1 MWGKS
6 PDEIRPARTS
16 MNMPVI
22 LTSFS
27 SRARY
32 YLDFYQEFA
41 VETWEKMTPMQ
52 YGTLLIGIGVFG
64 WLLMKTS
71 FK

>member
-1 MWGKS
+1 MICEL
-6 PDEIRPARTS
+6 PEPQLPRYRPMVAY
-16 MNMPVI
+16 
-22 LTSFS
+22 LASFS
-27 SRARY
+27 STVRY
-32 YLDFYQEFA
+32 YLDYYREF
-41 VETWEKMTPMQ
+41 VISTWDHLTPMQ

>member
-1 MWGKS
+1 M
-6 PDEIRPARTS
+6 IV
-16 MNMPVI
+16 MLN
-22 LTSFS
+22 SFS

-32 YLDFYQEFA
+32 YSDFYQEFA
-41 VETWEKMTPMQ
+41 ADAWDNMTPMQ

-64 WLLMKTS
+64 WILMKTS